1 MIIWVLPSQVPTTL
15 PSPSFTCSFGTMSS
29 VKTGTPFALIFASIS
44 DLTSSQ
50 RFTCERAGEAIN
62 IDAATAI
69 RLFIL
74 IPPFA
79 VKPPRNRIAPY
90 MLPGSAVARC
100 GTKNPPVGRVL
111 WGVSS
116 ALGVAAQPVREFSE
130 RADAAR
136 FGAVAPVL
144 QLPNE
149 LLAGGTR
156 AFPQGRE
163 LRDRKSTRLNSS

>member
-1 MIIWVLPSQVPTTL
+1 
-15 PSPSFTCSFGTMSS
+15 
-29 VKTGTPFALIFASIS
+29 
-44 DLTSSQ
+44 
-50 RFTCERAGEAIN
+50 
-62 IDAATAI
+62 
-69 RLFIL
+69 
-74 IPPFA
+74 
-79 VKPPRNRIAPY
+79 
-90 MLPGSAVARC
+90 
-100 GTKNPPVGRVL
+100 VL

-156 AFPQGRE
+156 AFPQARE
-163 LRDRKSTRLNSS
+163 LRAHRVHGEQRARFPQSLPELRALGHAQRFFVALEPALQAAQNIRVVRREPAQ